1 MKRLLLALAI
11 LALVI
16 PTIAQDDD
24 LCDVAAPS
32 EPTEVNFIGGTFP
45 ILDFYA
51 AELSE
56 CDDVENLSIN
66 TQLPQSSDAQSEI
79 RLAAS
84 AGGSSPFD
92 IIHGSNDFINEVAAQ
107 GYLLPLNDLIET
119 YSEEFALDD
128 IAPAFFDAVTQD
140 GNIYGI
146 PVIVNTQH
154 FYYNTT
160 ILADAGIEAPTTYEE
175 VIEMCQTVDTEALDV
190 DYLFGMV
197 VSANWAW
204 RIEFVNIYGAFGGTL
219 LDEDNMP
226 MFNSETGVE
235 ALEFMQELVGA
246 CLGDEGVLLSTDDL
260 QAGIANGSIAMG
272 HMWASRAALMDDEEL
287 SLVVG
292 EIEFAPALYPTAD
305 TPQRGGMAWSD
316 FLSIPATSDV
326 DPDLLFQLIM
336 EAADL
341 DSQIEAASLGL
352 VPRNEASPFAAR
364 YSDASLQ
371 TIAEGAPALVKP
383 ADQLVLRA
391 LEEFVP
397 MVYTGDMT
405 AQEAL
410 DAAAAAYVENATIE
424 GFIEEESE

>member
-1 MKRLLLALAI
+1 
-11 LALVI
+11 
-16 PTIAQDDD
+16 
-24 LCDVAAPS
+24 
-32 EPTEVNFIGGTFP
+32 
-45 ILDFYA
+45 
-51 AELSE
+51 
-56 CDDVENLSIN
+56 
-66 TQLPQSSDAQSEI
+66 
-79 RLAAS
+79 
-84 AGGSSPFD
+84 
-92 IIHGSNDFINEVAAQ
+92 
-107 GYLLPLNDLIET
+107 
-119 YSEEFALDD
+119 
-128 IAPAFFDAVTQD
+128 
-140 GNIYGI
+140 
-146 PVIVNTQH
+146 
-154 FYYNTT
+154 
-160 ILADAGIEAPTTYEE
+160 
-175 VIEMCQTVDTEALDV
+175 
-190 DYLFGMV
+190 
-197 VSANWAW
+197 
-204 RIEFVNIYGAFGGTL
+204 
-219 LDEDNMP
+219 
-226 MFNSETGVE
+226 
-235 ALEFMQELVGA
+235 
-246 CLGDEGVLLSTDDL
+246 
-260 QAGIANGSIAMG
+260 
-272 HMWASRAALMDDEEL
+272 